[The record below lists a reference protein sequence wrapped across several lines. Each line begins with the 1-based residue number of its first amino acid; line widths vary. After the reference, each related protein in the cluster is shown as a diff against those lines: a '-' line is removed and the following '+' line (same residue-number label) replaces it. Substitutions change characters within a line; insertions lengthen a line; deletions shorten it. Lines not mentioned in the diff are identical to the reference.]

1 MAAAA
6 SAKPEERAG
15 RPPCRKTRR
24 RGEGKMPEHVN
35 WGAAWQSVADTWT
48 PVFLAVLAFLAVLL
62 IFKIVQRQRR
72 P

>member
-1 MAAAA
+1 
-6 SAKPEERAG
+6 
-15 RPPCRKTRR
+15 
-24 RGEGKMPEHVN
+24 MPEYVN